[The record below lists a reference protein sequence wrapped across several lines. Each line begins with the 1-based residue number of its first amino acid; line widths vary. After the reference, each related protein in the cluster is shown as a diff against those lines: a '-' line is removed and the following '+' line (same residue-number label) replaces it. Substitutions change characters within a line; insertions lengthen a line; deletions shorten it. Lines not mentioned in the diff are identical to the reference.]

1 MPWLL
6 RDDKVLASLEVA
18 DSRSAR
24 RRGLLGRD
32 GFEGVL
38 LFEGTRS
45 VHSVGMRFP
54 IDVAFCGP
62 DLGADDVAG
71 GRLADD
77 PHDPDGRS
85 DWARESQP
93 QRGEAPSGDA
103 TCPPMRFDVLKTM
116 RVEPH
121 RITLPVW
128 KARHVLEAEAGSFAR
143 WGLCVGD
150 RLEIRGEHP
159 DH

>member
-6 RDDKVLASLEVA
+6 RDDKVLASVEVA
-18 DSRSAR
+18 DSRAAR
-24 RRGLLGRD
+24 RRGLLGLD

-38 LFEGTRS
+38 LFENTRS

-54 IDVAFCGP
+54 IDVAFCDP
-62 DLGADDVAG
+62 E
-71 GRLADD
+71 LA
-77 PHDPDGRS
+77 
-85 DWARESQP
+85 
-93 QRGEAPSGDA
+93 
-103 TCPPMRFDVLKTM
+103 VLKTM

-128 KARHVLEAEAGSFAR
+128 KACHVLEAEAGSFAR

-159 DH
+159 DR